1 MKAKLRLSA
10 SLLLVL
16 FLLAVNPFWVDAAS
30 VITLERALEMARS
43 QGEAMLQLDLGS
55 EQASLSLDMMRREFG
70 LGAVGVSDS
79 KTLKKNMQA
88 MESLIDERVT
98 AIRLLE
104 ENIAGWEEQKASL
117 DSDEAQEDS
126 PSSGELDILIREA
139 EREKTDYQLELD
151 EIRFAY
157 SKVVQRYYP
166 MKAQEDLADANPN
179 MQSIQSAVD
188 ATSDAQLIQPRV
200 ISYNVERLYLSLQ
213 ELGAQQN
220 HLKDTVSNLQKMVRR
235 EKIMLDLGMT
245 TALSLATTEEAVYQT
260 EEGVK
265 NLQNTGEELSASFR
279 RLLGLPLDFSFTLYP
294 AEMTADLID
303 VAGITPPDLTQSIL
317 YKRAQANVQ
326 EKMENLED
334 TSKSDLRKYRLAE
347 LEVEEEELNMET
359 TLKDLQT
366 NYTNSLNALLLAQKT
381 LENTRIGLE
390 NARETLDQAELKY
403 RVGSIAGAELEQIE
417 LAYDKAVLDYQNA
430 SDQHYLAYQA
440 YRLAREGISAN
451 ESKEM

>member
-1 MKAKLRLSA
+1 MKAKLSA
-10 SLLLVL
+10 GLLLVL
-16 FLLAVNPFWVDAAS
+16 FFLAVNPLSVNAAS
-30 VITLERALEMARS
+30 VITLERALELARS
-43 QGEAMLQLDLGS
+43 QGEAMQQLYLGS

-117 DSDEAQEDS
+117 DSAEPQEDS

-166 MKAQEDLADANPN
+166 MKAQEDLVDP
-179 MQSIQSAVD
+179 QLQPIQSKVD
-188 ATSDAQLIQPRV
+188 AASDAQLIQPRV
-200 ISYNVERLYLSLQ
+200 ISYNVEHLYLLLQ
-213 ELGAQQN
+213 ELTAQQN
-220 HLKDTVSNLQKMVRR
+220 HMEKKLSNLQQMVRR
-235 EKIMLDLGMT
+235 EQIMLDLGMS
-245 TALSLATTEEAVYQT
+245 TALSLATTEEAVYQA

-265 NLQNTGEELSASFR
+265 NLQNREETMSASFL

-303 VAGITPPDLTQSIL
+303 GTEITPPDLTQSIL
-317 YKRAQANVQ
+317 YRRALSNVQ

-347 LEVEEEELNMET
+347 LEVEEAELNMET

-381 LENTRIGLE
+381 LENTRLGLE
-390 NARETLDQAELKY
+390 NARETLAQAELKY
-403 RVGSIAGAELEQIE
+403 RVGSIAGVELEQTE
-417 LAYDKAVLDYQNA
+417 LAYDEAALQYQNA

-440 YRLAREGISAN
+440 YRLAREGISVN